1 MSNPP
6 LGARDS
12 RRGGAHALEDD
23 VNDLSALGFGPFFE
37 EQLEQLGPS
46 TRIPARIAAEHR
58 GGYEVWS
65 ATSTGSARL
74 SGRLR
79 HESNN
84 ATVGDWVLLRN
95 APDPH
100 HTTVIDHVFDRRTV
114 FTRGSAGRQTR
125 AQIVAANID
134 QVFVVCGLDGDYSL
148 HRIERYLARVWASG
162 ASPAVVLNK
171 ADLCDDPAAHVR
183 EVEQHAPGVPVFVT
197 RALDQDG
204 LPGIATT
211 IQPGSTTAFVGSSGT
226 GKSTLINALVGEARM
241 ATGATMEGDG
251 RGRHTT
257 THRQLVALPMGGFL
271 LDTPGMRELQL
282 VDEDG
287 LSQVF
292 GDVDALATECR
303 YRDCQHEHEPGCA
316 VREAMEH
323 GTLTSDRF
331 QHYHQLKKEA
341 QSYELR
347 QDERSRRQADRE
359 FGRFLHTAMR
369 TIKRQKGDR

>member
-1 MSNPP
+1 M
-6 LGARDS
+6 
-12 RRGGAHALEDD
+12 
-23 VNDLSALGFGPFFE
+23 NDLSALGFGPFFE

-58 GGYEVWS
+58 GSYEVWS
-65 ATSTGSARL
+65 AAVTGSARI

-79 HESNN
+79 HQSTS
-84 ATVGDWVLLRN
+84 AAVGDWVLLRD

-100 HTTVIDHVFDRRTV
+100 HTTVIDHVFDRRTL

-148 HRIERYLARVWASG
+148 HRIDRYLARVWASG
-162 ASPAVVLNK
+162 ASPALVLNK
-171 ADLCDDPAAHVR
+171 ADLCGDIPARVR
-183 EVEQHAPGVPVFVT
+183 ELEQHAPGVPIFVT
-197 RALDQDG
+197 RALDSHG
-204 LPGIATT
+204 LPAIAAT
-211 IQPGSTTAFVGSSGT
+211 IQIGSTAAFVGSSGT
-226 GKSTLINALVGEARM
+226 GKSTLINALVGEVRM

-257 THRQLVALPMGGFL
+257 THRQLVALPSGGLL

-292 GDVDALATECR
+292 GEVDALATECR

-316 VREAMEH
+316 VREAMKH
-323 GTLTSDRF
+323 GTLTAERF
-331 QHYHQLKKEA
+331 EHYHQLRKEA
-341 QSYELR
+341 ESYELR
-347 QDERSRRQADRE
+347 QDERSRRQADRA
-359 FGRFLHTAMR
+359 FGRLIHTAMR